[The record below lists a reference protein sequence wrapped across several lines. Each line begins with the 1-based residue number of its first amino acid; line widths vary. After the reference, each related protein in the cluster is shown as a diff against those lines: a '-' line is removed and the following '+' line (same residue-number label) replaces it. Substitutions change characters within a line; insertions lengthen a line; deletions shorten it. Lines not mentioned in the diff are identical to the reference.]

1 MKKIVLLFLFISSF
15 ASEVFA
21 ERDTLV
27 HQLYN
32 ELNIEITQKQD
43 YWLDQLTDL
52 NVQLSEI
59 QNAITI
65 LEASTYSNPN
75 QLVRMLIHKD
85 KIRDQLSKAEEDFQI
100 ELSRIRYKKGIEL
113 IKMIYEKI
121 LGLDHHFTSLQ
132 TYQNVVT
139 LSNPNNFAEFKDA
152 KNVIS
157 ERVNKKN
164 AIQLPSLLES
174 NPFVSMTYSMVASF
188 FGNEDKRKK
197 EQDLSKIAC
206 ILDFTLRMN
215 NDLNTIYYETE
226 FLKGHNQSLKEACI
240 ELFKDYTKV
249 VKYHTTL
256 PECRKED
263 DWEAV
268 DEKLVTYMQTL
279 AENNTDPLRTR
290 QAYKMQV
297 DLEFSIDRLMQ
308 FMDEYSAFISQGEK
322 YYQKFQTI
330 LNNYSNEDVCQAAL
344 PRQFESL
351 RKDIE
356 ISILKFT
363 EAYNISE
370 LHGSKLK
377 DLMYGLSD

>member
-1 MKKIVLLFLFISSF
+1 MRKIILFFLLLLSF
-15 ASEVFA
+15 APKMFA

-27 HQLYN
+27 NQFYH
-32 ELNIEITQKQD
+32 ELSLEITQKQD

-52 NVQLSEI
+52 NLQLNQIE
-59 QNAITI
+59 NAIDTVA
-65 LEASTYSNPN
+65 ASKFSNAD
-75 QLVRMLIHKD
+75 QLVRLLINKD
-85 KIRDQLSKAEEDFQI
+85 NIRDQLSKAEEDFQI
-100 ELSRIRYKKGIEL
+100 ELSRIRYEKGLEL
-113 IKMIYEKI
+113 IKMMYEKI

-132 TYQNVVT
+132 TYQNVIT

-152 KNVIS
+152 KDIIS
-157 ERVNKKN
+157 ERVHKKN
-164 AIQLPSLLES
+164 AIQLPSLLEA

-197 EQDLSKIAC
+197 DQDLSKIAC
-206 ILDFTLRMN
+206 ILDFTIRMN
-215 NDLNTIYYETE
+215 TDLNTIYYETE
-226 FLKGHNQSLKEACI
+226 FLKGHNQSLKVACI

-249 VKYHTTL
+249 VKYHTAL

-268 DEKLVTYMQTL
+268 DEKLATYMQAL
-279 AENNTDPLRTR
+279 QESNIDPLRTK

-308 FMDEYSAFISQGEK
+308 FMDEYAAFIGQGEK
-322 YYQKFQTI
+322 YYEKFQTI
-330 LNNYSNEDVCQAAL
+330 LGNYANEEVCQAAL

-351 RKDIE
+351 KRDIE

-370 LHGSKLK
+370 LQGSKLK